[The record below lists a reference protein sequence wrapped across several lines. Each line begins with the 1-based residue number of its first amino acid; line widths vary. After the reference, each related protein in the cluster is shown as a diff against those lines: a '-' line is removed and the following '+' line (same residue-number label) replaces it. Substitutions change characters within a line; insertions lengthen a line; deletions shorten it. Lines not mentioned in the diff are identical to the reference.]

1 MQRPT
6 QAETPPFFHGYL
18 SLVPDGDLLHLLESE
33 GQRTVAMLRS
43 LTEQQAEH
51 RYALGKWSVKQL
63 VGHWIDTERIL
74 IYRALCFARGERQ
87 SLPGF
92 DEDAY
97 VAHGHFDS
105 RTIESLAL
113 ELHLVRA
120 STIAFVRGLD
130 PAVQANQGTANGA
143 SITVRALCW
152 VVAGHER
159 HHRKVLRE
167 RYGIG

>member
-6 QAETPPFFHGYL
+6 LTETSPFFHGYL
-18 SLVPDGDLLHLLESE
+18 SLVPDGDLLAILQDE
-33 GQRTVAMLRS
+33 GQKALAILRS
-43 LTEQQAEH
+43 LSEAQADH
-51 RYALGKWSVKQL
+51 RYAAGKWSVKQL
-63 VGHWIDTERIL
+63 VGHLIDTERIL
-74 IYRALCFARGERQ
+74 VYRALCFARGERQ

-97 VAHGHFDS
+97 VAHGHFER
-105 RTIESLAL
+105 RTIASLAE
-113 ELHLVRA
+113 ELGLVRA

-130 PAVQANQGTANGA
+130 GAVHANQGTANGA
-143 SITVRALCW
+143 SMTVRALCW